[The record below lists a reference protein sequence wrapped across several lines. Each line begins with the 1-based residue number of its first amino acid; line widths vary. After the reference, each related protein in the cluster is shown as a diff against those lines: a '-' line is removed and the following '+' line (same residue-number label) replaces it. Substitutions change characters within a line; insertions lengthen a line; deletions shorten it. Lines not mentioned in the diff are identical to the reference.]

1 MTTRTEVLNY
11 IVQEYYAGNIEKVSS
26 VSGFTKTQINSWL
39 SGNRKPQKSTVEYL
53 IQCAFVPEFKVIAEF
68 VEFDPDK
75 AIQTQLKTM
84 LGEHANDPGI
94 YAFYD
99 SMGNLIYLGKATKL
113 IAEITS
119 AINRTVHIA
128 FPKGVKSA
136 PRIRTQ
142 IVKYLSA
149 YDVGTVKWNDFPKHV
164 ESLILRI
171 SKPILNK
178 NIGNLEV
185 AYKAPKD
192 L

>member
-1 MTTRTEVLNY
+1 
-11 IVQEYYAGNIEKVSS
+11 
-26 VSGFTKTQINSWL
+26 
-39 SGNRKPQKSTVEYL
+39 
-53 IQCAFVPEFKVIAEF
+53 
-68 VEFDPDK
+68 
-75 AIQTQLKTM
+75 M
-84 LGEHANDPGI
+84 LGEQANDTGI

-149 YDVGTVKWNDFPKHV
+149 YDVGTVKWNDFSKHV
-164 ESLILRI
+164 ESLILRL

-178 NIGNLEV
+178 I
-185 AYKAPKD
+185 
-192 L
+192 